1 MLVLVATTSCT
12 AELMDTVAF
21 VFQNDRL
28 FKGTIAD
35 NIRLGRPDATDQEVA
50 AAARAA
56 QCDDILA
63 KFPDGLATRVGS
75 DGVYLSGG

>member
-1 MLVLVATTSCT
+1 
-12 AELMDTVAF
+12 MDTVAF